1 MNCESKKIIVF
12 QQEQFFHLF
21 ENAVSICIQSSVR
34 QFQFFKLFQLFK
46 SKTEIHSFSM
56 NQSRAENFFAGVMQ
70 WDGLKFFYLVFQI
83 IISVVGPSLLYSIY
97 WYERFSADLR
107 FRTLLNQLISHFCL
121 LNIAGCIFARC
132 PYVLILFFGP
142 FSVPIC
148 DFTILT
154 GRFLFLCVLTE
165 ITIRQTIKF
174 SYIFQQKLVA
184 MNADF
189 AAVFITLCN
198 LTLSG
203 CLCLVTFMI
212 GFHTS
217 EVDYHI
223 CTGRSPD
230 ENIKESF
237 KYLDFNSNN
246 KTDNN
251 YSFGDLVLK
260 DPLGVTSKILLLI
273 NIILTLCAW
282 IHSYYIIIPS
292 SSNNITINNIN
303 GPLSHVPLTTNS
315 RFEESR
321 NFIVGAGGNLIL
333 IVLAIVLLFPSHKSK
348 MIASYSMEAINFG
361 NGRLWIYISRIS
373 VPLLAYCLFPMIIIA
388 NNSKMRASLK
398 REVMEILQ
406 QLS

>member
-1 MNCESKKIIVF
+1 
-12 QQEQFFHLF
+12 
-21 ENAVSICIQSSVR
+21 
-34 QFQFFKLFQLFK
+34 
-46 SKTEIHSFSM
+46 
-56 NQSRAENFFAGVMQ
+56 
-70 WDGLKFFYLVFQI
+70 
-83 IISVVGPSLLYSIY
+83 
-97 WYERFSADLR
+97 
-107 FRTLLNQLISHFCL
+107 
-121 LNIAGCIFARC
+121 
-132 PYVLILFFGP
+132 LILFFGP

-230 ENIKESF
+230 ENIKEAF
-237 KYLDFNSNN
+237 KYLGLNTNN
-246 KTDNN
+246 KTDNY
-251 YSFGDLVLK
+251 YSFGDLILQ

-273 NIILTLCAW
+273 QIIMTLCSW
-282 IHSYYIIIPS
+282 IYSNYIIRPS
-292 SSNNITINNIN
+292 SSNNIAINNIN
-303 GPLSHVPLTTNS
+303 GPASHAPLTTNS

-321 NFIVGAGGNLIL
+321 NYIVGAGGNLIL
-333 IVLAIVLLFPSHKSK
+333 IVLATVLIFPSHKSK
-348 MIASYSMEAINFG
+348 LIASNNMEAINFG

-373 VPLLAYCLFPMIIIA
+373 VPLLAYCLLPMVVIT
-388 NNSKMRASLK
+388 NNAQMRATLK
-398 REVMEILQ
+398 RELMELLKK
-406 QLS
+406 LSFCRIVLFLYGKCI

>member
-1 MNCESKKIIVF
+1 
-12 QQEQFFHLF
+12 
-21 ENAVSICIQSSVR
+21 
-34 QFQFFKLFQLFK
+34 
-46 SKTEIHSFSM
+46 
-56 NQSRAENFFAGVMQ
+56 
-70 WDGLKFFYLVFQI
+70 
-83 IISVVGPSLLYSIY
+83 
-97 WYERFSADLR
+97 
-107 FRTLLNQLISHFCL
+107 
-121 LNIAGCIFARC
+121 
-132 PYVLILFFGP
+132 
-142 FSVPIC
+142 
-148 DFTILT
+148 
-154 GRFLFLCVLTE
+154 
-165 ITIRQTIKF
+165 
-174 SYIFQQKLVA
+174 

-189 AAVFITLCN
+189 AAVFITVCN

-217 EVDYHI
+217 EVDFHI
-223 CTGRSPD
+223 CTGRSPE

-237 KYLDFNSNN
+237 KYLDFNTNN
-246 KTDNN
+246 KTDKN

-282 IHSYYIIIPS
+282 IHSYYIIIPGL
-292 SSNNITINNIN
+292 SNNITINNIN